1 MRTSAA
7 TLHSWRHDLRSF
19 GIVKKCVRGG
29 GGAADLPRTLT
40 FTYMAG
46 NNKPAYL
53 HQIDITDFVICSMPK
68 LRMLLMSLC

>member
-7 TLHSWRHDLRSF
+7 TLHSWRHEFGSF
-19 GIVKKCVRGG
+19 GIVKKCVGWG
-29 GGAADLPRTLT
+29 GGAVDFPRTLN

-53 HQIDITDFVICSMPK
+53 HKKDITDFVICSMPK
-68 LRMLLMSLC
+68 LRILLI